1 MGRPL
6 KKKNFGSN
14 ANNNIKVQFHNG
26 TTSTYGYIVKQYS
39 SRKFKCADTSGT
51 TAVCLLVDK
60 LSATLQ
66 AGEMSITLKA
76 DNGQVEQAV
85 RIHQNLATVIYTGTN
100 IVTGGTH
107 STGIYGQVKWSY
119 STSTSDTYWQIEEAG
134 TSTTSTFVIG
144 GVDLEGDEGFAG
156 NGDYPVPGS
165 GTTPYSTGTVALLGI
180 TYANIGTPFDPGSN
194 VATVANSAAGLLRN
208 KYDKNFTAQ
217 ATTAPA
223 SWNYGFFSTATFI
236 KSIPDTF
243 VSWGQQTDGPGLG
256 ENRFSMEWKGYV
268 QVPTTQNYNFYGE
281 SDDHIAMWI
290 GTNALS
296 APANGT
302 FLFAGNNNSLPDDVF
317 TGVTVNSN
325 SVTLT
330 AGQWYP
336 VRIWFSEHLGGCKAQ
351 IYAHGANG
359 AKFSGS
365 ELTFAYN
372 TATGGFN
379 P

>member
-66 AGEMSITLKA
+66 PGEMSITLKA
-76 DNGQVEQAV
+76 DNGQVEQAI
-85 RIHQNLATVIYTGTN
+85 RIHQNLATVVYTGTN
-100 IVTGGTH
+100 YVTGGTH
-107 STGIYGQVKWSY
+107 STGVYGQVKWSY
-119 STSTSDTYWQIEEAG
+119 STSTTDTYWQIEEAG

-165 GTTPYSTGTVALLGI
+165 GDTPYSTGTVALLGI
-180 TYANIGTPFDPGSN
+180 TYANNGTPYAVGGSTS
-194 VATVANSAAGLLRN
+194 TVANSASGLLRK
-208 KYDKNFTAQ
+208 KYDKNFTSSSSA
-217 ATTAPA
+217 APGT
-223 SWNYGFFSTATFI
+223 WNYNFFSTATFI

-256 ENRFSMEWKGYV
+256 ESLFSMEWKGYIK
-268 QVPTTQNYNFYGE
+268 VPTTQNYNLYAE
-281 SDDHIAMWI
+281 SDDHIAVWI
-290 GTNALS
+290 GDDALAAASSSTYTVASNNKSMPGNAAVLGVFS
-296 APANGT
+296 P
-302 FLFAGNNNSLPDDVF
+302 NSL
-317 TGVTVNSN
+317 
-325 SVTLT
+325 TLDST
-330 AGQWYP
+330 KWYP
-336 VRIWFSEHLGGCKAQ
+336 IRIWFSEHTGGCKAQ
-351 IYAHGANG
+351 IYLHGADG
-359 AKFSGS
+359 AKYSGS
-365 ELTFAYN
+365 EILTAYN
-372 TATGGFN
+372 TVTGGF
-379 P
+379 